1 MVNRLLYPSAQAA
14 EGRSCTWMEQET
26 KRGIKDGATLH
37 SIGKNAC
44 GLITMSQSPTLPW
57 KISTYA
63 ESAFVQYRHAP
74 RWRCWTGSWGEW
86 KECGLTGE
94 ECNQKKQQRQEEIIL
109 MIWMNV
115 LPHFFLNTTWTYV
128 KFDSWLPMKYSDSKI
143 KNLIVNGIACAKY
156 HSYMYALT
164 THTKHCILKWP

>member
-14 EGRSCTWMEQET
+14 EGRSCRWMEQGT

-37 SIGKNAC
+37 SMGKNAC
-44 GLITMSQSPTLPW
+44 GLITTSQSSTLPW
-57 KISTYA
+57 KISAYA

-94 ECNQKKQQRQEEIIL
+94 ECNQKNQQRQEETIL
-109 MIWMNV
+109 MIWRNV
-115 LPHFFLNTTWTYV
+115 WPRFFETLHGLMWNLTAGFQWNPVVQKLN
-128 KFDSWLPMKYSDSKI
+128 SWF
-143 KNLIVNGIACAKY
+143 
-156 HSYMYALT
+156 
-164 THTKHCILKWP
+164 